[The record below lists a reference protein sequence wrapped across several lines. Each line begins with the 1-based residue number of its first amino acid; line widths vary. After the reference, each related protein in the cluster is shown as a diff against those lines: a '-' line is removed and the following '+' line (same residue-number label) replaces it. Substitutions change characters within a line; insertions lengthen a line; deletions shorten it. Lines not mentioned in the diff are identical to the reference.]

1 MARRILWINVAI
13 AVVIA
18 ATLGAG
24 YLFIIRGSGNDT
36 SATRTVSVQTGN
48 VSKTISATGTVSS
61 TGLVNLSFPQGGTV
75 TAVNAASGA
84 ALTAGQVIAT
94 LDSTAAQ
101 QAVANAESA
110 LAQAMAN
117 GVTGADAISNAQRTA
132 ALNKQGY
139 DQAVANAQ
147 AALVTAQQSW
157 ADSCLDPAAACPNQS
172 AWAQLRAGEG
182 AVASAQVTLT
192 QKKTEFVLNQ
202 ATYNLQVNQAQQS
215 LAAANNNASTQC
227 STYGSTSSQCST
239 ANNAIISS
247 QQSYDSA
254 TNSRTVNTNKDQ
266 EAIDNANAAL
276 TSANVALH
284 KTQAD
289 LASGAVTS
297 LRTAHQNLDA
307 AKLARDKG
315 LAQDQ
320 QNVIAAQAA
329 HATISVGPTTT
340 TGTQAAVDAAQA
352 ALLIAQRNLKESSL
366 TAPVAGTLGSISLTV
381 GQQAAANAT
390 VATVVPNSGFQVSAK
405 VSEADA
411 VNVQVGQQATVTFS
425 ALPRVSA
432 TGTVTAKDT
441 TPVASSG
448 TAASSV
454 VQYGVTIT
462 LDSAPDGVV
471 NGMSASVSIVVDSKD
486 NVLWAPSTA
495 VTSLGGLHTVTIR
508 KNGADTVTPV
518 TVGLVGD
525 SGTEITSG
533 VNAGDEL
540 VIAIASG
547 ASGAGFPFGGIPG
560 GGIRIPGGG
569 APPGGR
575 G

>member
-1 MARRILWINVAI
+1 M
-13 AVVIA
+13 
-18 ATLGAG
+18 
-24 YLFIIRGSGNDT
+24 
-36 SATRTVSVQTGN
+36 
-48 VSKTISATGTVSS
+48 
-61 TGLVNLSFPQGGTV
+61 
-75 TAVNAASGA
+75 
-84 ALTAGQVIAT
+84 
-94 LDSTAAQ
+94 
-101 QAVANAESA
+101 
-110 LAQAMAN
+110 
-117 GVTGADAISNAQRTA
+117 
-132 ALNKQGY
+132 
-139 DQAVANAQ
+139 
-147 AALVTAQQSW
+147 
-157 ADSCLDPAAACPNQS
+157 
-172 AWAQLRAGEG
+172 
-182 AVASAQVTLT
+182 
-192 QKKTEFVLNQ
+192 
-202 ATYNLQVNQAQQS
+202 
-215 LAAANNNASTQC
+215 
-227 STYGSTSSQCST
+227 
-239 ANNAIISS
+239 
-247 QQSYDSA
+247 
-254 TNSRTVNTNKDQ
+254 
-266 EAIDNANAAL
+266 
-276 TSANVALH
+276 
-284 KTQAD
+284 
-289 LASGAVTS
+289 
-297 LRTAHQNLDA
+297 
-307 AKLARDKG
+307 
-315 LAQDQ
+315 
-320 QNVIAAQAA
+320 
-329 HATISVGPTTT
+329 
-340 TGTQAAVDAAQA
+340 
-352 ALLIAQRNLKESSL
+352 
-366 TAPVAGTLGSISLTV
+366 
-381 GQQAAANAT
+381 
-390 VATVVPNSGFQVSAK
+390 SAK

-448 TAASSV
+448 TATSSV